1 MVAGFL
7 SFGAFVAYLKLH
19 WKIFYMIQDN
29 IPITYGFSILFFLSK
44 PASVIFALL
53 SVVFY
58 LIALRQKEPIAA
70 RLFALAC
77 AMASCTTIPVFT

>member
-29 IPITYGFSILFFLSK
+29 IPITYGFSILFF
-44 PASVIFALL
+44 
-53 SVVFY
+53 
-58 LIALRQKEPIAA
+58 
-70 RLFALAC
+70 
-77 AMASCTTIPVFT
+77 

>member
-1 MVAGFL
+1 MKEVYFNAWPFSNL
-7 SFGAFVAYLKLH
+7 QLLH
-19 WKIFYMIQDN
+19 WLVARA
-29 IPITYGFSILFFLSK
+29 YGFSILFFLSK